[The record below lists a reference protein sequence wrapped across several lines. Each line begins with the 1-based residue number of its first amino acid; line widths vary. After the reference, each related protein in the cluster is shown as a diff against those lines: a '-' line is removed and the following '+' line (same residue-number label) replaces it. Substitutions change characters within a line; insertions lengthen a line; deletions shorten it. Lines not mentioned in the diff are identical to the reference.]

1 VCLNTEIAHVR
12 IEIEEEET
20 CMEKD
25 ERNSEQDPAQA
36 TAHIAG
42 AHQILRTLQEKM
54 GQHPELATAITKLEM
69 ALSIL
74 AVKTGGQW

>member
-1 VCLNTEIAHVR
+1 MKTDQPDS
-12 IEIEEEET
+12 
-20 CMEKD
+20 EKD
-25 ERNSEQDPAQA
+25 PALA
-36 TAHIAG
+36 KEHVAG